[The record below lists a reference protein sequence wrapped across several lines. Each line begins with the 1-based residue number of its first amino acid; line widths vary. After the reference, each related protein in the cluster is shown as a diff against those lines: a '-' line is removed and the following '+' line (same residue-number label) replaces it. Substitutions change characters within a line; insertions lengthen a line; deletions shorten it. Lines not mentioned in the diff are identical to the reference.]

1 MGILACQGLR
11 LRTVVFADA
20 NEAAVVLLDL
30 LNSLLGVFDAIVA
43 DRLSNGA
50 VAILR
55 DSLDSGQIGYA
66 GARRAQDQEY

>member
-1 MGILACQGLR
+1 MAIRAYLGLR
-11 LRTVVFADA
+11 LRAVRFADA
-20 NEAAVVLLDL
+20 NKARVVLLNL
-30 LNSLLGVFDAIVA
+30 LDGLWGVFDAIVA